1 MRKLMKNSLQLITLR
16 ILEIRIIII
25 NKFNTSK
32 NHSIIRCKFL
42 NNSNMPYNTLESNK
56 NNLTG
61 MPLRMFKFN
70 NRCPN
75 NKKRNLRGALKKVE
89 ENGYKND

>member
-16 ILEIRIIII
+16 MLEIRIIII

-32 NHSIIRCKFL
+32 NHSIIQCKFL

-61 MPLRMFKFN
+61 MPQLRMFKFN
-70 NRCPN
+70 NRCLN
-75 NKKRNLRGALKKVE
+75 NKKLRGALKKVE